1 VFWDKWKADRYST
14 RDKSYKC
21 TPKSIYGI
29 ISPLYAEMMFII
41 INNVGIA
48 VLVLSGIIQEELKQQ
63 R

>member
-1 VFWDKWKADRYST
+1 MH
-14 RDKSYKC
+14 

-29 ISPLYAEMMFII
+29 ISPLYAEMMFIII

-63 R
+63 RCRQ